1 MVDSIGK
8 RPPGGILRFA
18 AADEHLLRWNLLER
32 PHCRNIACG
41 QALPLRPTYV
51 GSEGISKGEHVMKKL
66 LMATVATIALSAG
79 GAWAAEPGAKAG
91 AEMKG
96 QAAGKAETT
105 GSGAAAKSDADVKA
119 GTEMKP
125 SGTPKAKAEGP
136 AKSEAP
142 KARAES
148 PAKSDAPKARSEM
161 KGKSETTGSG
171 SETKSGAD
179 VKGGASSKSQTTGAG
194 SDSNKAAEP
203 KAGTTSPTGA
213 AGRNGQP
220 SSSSPSTQTG
230 SGSSTTTA
238 TTGSN
243 TGAAVSLTNEQKTKI
258 RTSVLQAGSAPKIE
272 RSQINFSLSVG
283 TVVPRSIRVVTVPAT
298 LVEIHPAWRGY
309 RYFVVGDEIIIVEP
323 DTLRIVAVLTV

>member
-1 MVDSIGK
+1 
-8 RPPGGILRFA
+8 
-18 AADEHLLRWNLLER
+18 
-32 PHCRNIACG
+32 
-41 QALPLRPTYV
+41 
-51 GSEGISKGEHVMKKL
+51 MKKL

-125 SGTPKAKAEGP
+125 GGAPKAK
-136 AKSEAP
+136 
-142 KARAES
+142 AES

-161 KGKSETTGSG
+161 KGKSETTGAGSG
-171 SETKSGAD
+171 SETKSGSGAD
-179 VKGGASSKSQTTGAG
+179 VKGGPNSKSQTTGAG
-194 SDSNKAAEP
+194 ADSNKAAEP
-203 KAGTTSPTGA
+203 KADSRNPTGA
-213 AGRNGQP
+213 AGRADQP
-220 SSSSPSTQTG
+220 SSPNQGGSS
-230 SGSSTTTA
+230 SSTTTA

-298 LVEIHPAWRGY
+298 LVEIHPAWRGF
-309 RYFVVGDEIIIVEP
+309 RYFVVADEIIIVEP
-323 DTLRIVAVLTV
+323 DTLKIVAVLTV